1 MKASGGV
8 LTLGK
13 KYTSVRDNIITDI
26 KKGEMCGKKRIAGIP
41 CFDELKTEQMLNL
54 FTEENF
60 LILGIKDKLKK
71 EDLPFKAIIPT
82 DFYNQIK
89 QRKEVYT
96 FKNIDEDGYVPVAKE
111 EIERFAHKEVRA
123 FNTKSDNFE
132 FSVNIALLGIAI
144 ITIILVERLLYSY
157 WISSAEHF
165 WGGMLVSN
173 FIAFFIFTIVCK
185 FIAELTDLLL
195 QRFTFTSSALC
206 NKVGKKLSS
215 LGYKLFWPKY
225 SDSVNGPKIKINFKA
240 PPPIIADNILKWEK
254 EGYKVHIS
262 AQKEAF
268 TLNIESI
275 KSLIQP
281 VINKEF
287 EDIKKQKE
295 LELKVKIEAR
305 KRFFQKPDPIIST
318 EVDGFTVLIDAY
330 GGKSFISEMEVINSV
345 QEYYNE
351 KLKQFQT
358 ILN

>member
-60 LILGIKDKLKK
+60 LIIGIEGKLKK
-71 EDLPFKAIIPT
+71 AGLPFRAIIPT
-82 DFYNQIK
+82 NFYNQIK
-89 QRKEVYT
+89 QKKEVYT
-96 FKNIDEDGYVPVAKE
+96 FKNIDENGFVPVSKE
-111 EIERFAHKEVRA
+111 QIEWFAQKEVRA
-123 FNTKSDNFE
+123 FNVKSDNFQ
-132 FSVNIALLGIAI
+132 FITHAVVLGIAI
-144 ITIILVERLLYSY
+144 ITIILSERLLYSH
-157 WISSAEHF
+157 WISSAENF
-165 WGGMLVSN
+165 WVGMIMSN
-173 FIAFFIFTIVCK
+173 IIAFFAFMIVGK
-185 FIAELTDLLL
+185 WVLELTDFIL
-195 QRFTFTSSALC
+195 QRFAFTSFALC
-206 NKVGKKLSS
+206 NKVEKKLSAQD
-215 LGYKLFWPKY
+215 YKLFWPNY
-225 SDSVNGPKIKINFKA
+225 FDNVNGPKIKIDFKA
-240 PPPIIADNILKWEK
+240 PPQIIADNILKWGK

-268 TLNIESI
+268 TLNIGSI
-275 KSLIQP
+275 ETIIRP
-281 VINKEF
+281 VINKNF

-295 LELKVKIEAR
+295 IEFKAKIETR

-318 EVDGFTVLIDAY
+318 EIDEFTVLIDAY